1 MTCKSRVLSLFI
13 VAILIVMCCSCQSS
27 PSNAGTTNSPTP
39 SAASNAGVQPESPA
53 AAVDPCSKFSV
64 TDAQAI
70 MGVPM
75 KLSPGHGVIVC
86 MYEEESPKPGLDTAR
101 VSLRLSVRK
110 SAAEEDRAWNNTKVI
125 RRLKAGEKN
134 IAQLNGIGD
143 EAWFDGHVEKGKVD
157 AGGVLARKGKSD
169 FALESATL
177 GYRASAE
184 EIKTI
189 ARRIAAD
196 LE

>member
-1 MTCKSRVLSLFI
+1 MTRKFRVLTLFI
-13 VAILIVMCCSCQSS
+13 AAILIVMCCSCQNS
-27 PSNAGTTNSPTP
+27 PSNTGAANSPTP
-39 SAASNAGVQPESPA
+39 SATSNAGVQPESPA
-53 AAVDPCSKFSV
+53 AAVDPCAKFSA

-70 MGVPM
+70 IGAPM
-75 KLSPGHGVIVC
+75 KLSPGHGATVC
-86 MYEEESPKPGLDTAR
+86 MYEEASPKPGTDTAR

-110 SAAEEDRAWNNTKVI
+110 SAEEEDRAWNNTKVI

-157 AGGVLARKGKSD
+157 AGGVLARKGRSD

-177 GYRASAE
+177 GYRAS
-184 EIKTI
+184 
-189 ARRIAAD
+189 
-196 LE
+196 